1 MHYLR
6 GMIAFGTAVAS
17 ETTYRARALPG
28 IRRVA
33 EPDSLLLAPRGQDS
47 LQAAYNRIL
56 DEAGPYRELEAL
68 VLLHED
74 VEIVDREFMA
84 RLRRRIAEVDVAVVG
99 VVGALGVRSLA
110 WWDAECFGGV
120 AAPALTSAG
129 RIECTGG
136 APQDV
141 DVVDGLLM
149 ALSPWAVRQLRF
161 DEALARDFH
170 GYDVDFCFQARALGR
185 RVVVDELA
193 VVHHATWARR
203 LGEQWVRSAV
213 ALKRKWGP
221 NWVPGRGHPDP
232 SGPVE
237 PAPATVESG
246 A

>member
-110 WWDAECFGGV
+110 WWKRSASAGWPRRRSP
-120 AAPALTSAG
+120 APGASSVRAGPRRTSTSSTAFSWHFPRGRCASFDSMRRSLGTSTATTWTSA
-129 RIECTGG
+129 
-136 APQDV
+136 
-141 DVVDGLLM
+141 
-149 ALSPWAVRQLRF
+149 F
-161 DEALARDFH
+161 
-170 GYDVDFCFQARALGR
+170 
-185 RVVVDELA
+185 
-193 VVHHATWARR
+193 R
-203 LGEQWVRSAV
+203 LGLWADGWSSMSWP
-213 ALKRKWGP
+213 LFTMPPGP
-221 NWVPGRGHPDP
+221 EDWES
-232 SGPVE
+232 SGSDQPWH
-237 PAPATVESG
+237 
-246 A
+246 